1 VVTGIPALIIRA
13 LATAVEGIAS
23 VIADDLFQPLIH
35 FLFESLAEYFGYG
48 IDMTEKLSDKFSHW
62 INDKTF
68 GWLGTAKDAVTKGAD
83 DVTKSVASAGEKIGN
98 AAVESGKAAADGMST
113 GILSGFKD
121 LPKSTEDILGDV
133 TSLAGEYTKKSKK
146 QIALQ
151 AEDINRGLE
160 NIRDLVSKIDQTKV
174 ASIDSAMKG
183 VNMDAI
189 SRAKESIASL
199 SDGIMGILDP
209 LRDIVEAISGIMTL
223 SDKFTPVSVSNAI
236 SNIVST
242 VNNINGLL
250 SGGITVNTATVND
263 TFAKS
268 IAQADTS
275 IKGISKTLETLTDSV
290 SFLESQLEGIARVT
304 EDLRSYR
311 EIQLSGVVR
320 AVVADIASINKSLAN
335 LGNIDV
341 NATVDRLG
349 ENLQLK
355 NEVLNIERK
364 PIQMTV
370 NLNLTMKA
378 EDIAKEIL
386 DVSQKATLKSDAELF
401 HSSRRFLGRE

>member
-1 VVTGIPALIIRA
+1 
-13 LATAVEGIAS
+13 
-23 VIADDLFQPLIH
+23 
-35 FLFESLAEYFGYG
+35 
-48 IDMTEKLSDKFSHW
+48 
-62 INDKTF
+62 
-68 GWLGTAKDAVTKGAD
+68 
-83 DVTKSVASAGEKIGN
+83 
-98 AAVESGKAAADGMST
+98 
-113 GILSGFKD
+113 
-121 LPKSTEDILGDV
+121 
-133 TSLAGEYTKKSKK
+133 
-146 QIALQ
+146 
-151 AEDINRGLE
+151 
-160 NIRDLVSKIDQTKV
+160 
-174 ASIDSAMKG
+174 
-183 VNMDAI
+183 
-189 SRAKESIASL
+189 
-199 SDGIMGILDP
+199 
-209 LRDIVEAISGIMTL
+209 
-223 SDKFTPVSVSNAI
+223 
-236 SNIVST
+236 
-242 VNNINGLL
+242 
-250 SGGITVNTATVND
+250 VND